1 VLPKSDDID
10 DEGSHVARRLLRDG
24 EDIEEVSDTVLEQKV
39 RVRAGGGGGG
49 GGGGGASAFSGSL
62 MRAHPIREAAAAR
75 SLLSLPQQYAATAA
89 ACDAS
94 ATLPAAAVA
103 PVTTVNVTSAR
114 RKRRSHAE
122 RVAGAKTCADARTLF
137 WSRESMAAVQRA
149 AAADAVPRQSVSLG
163 DCRRCVIATYARVV
177 DVFDATVS
185 EVATNEIELVCQLE
199 CDTVRA
205 VLSVSATVEES
216 VRRQLETAHK
226 VTLRRV
232 QCDDAQLL
240 IIDEKPCL
248 LYSLSWCDE
257 TKIA

>member
-1 VLPKSDDID
+1 
-10 DEGSHVARRLLRDG
+10 
-24 EDIEEVSDTVLEQKV
+24 VSDTVLEQKA
-39 RVRAGGGGGG
+39 RVRAGD
-49 GGGGGASAFSGSL
+49 GGGGASAFSGSL
-62 MRAHPIREAAAAR
+62 KRAHPIREAAAAR
-75 SLLSLPQQYAATAA
+75 SLLSLPQQHAATAA

-103 PVTTVNVTSAR
+103 SVTTVNVVSAR

-122 RVAGAKTCADARTLF
+122 RVAGAKTCADARALF

-149 AAADAVPRQSVSLG
+149 AVADAAPRQSVSLG

-216 VRRQLETAHK
+216 VRRQLETARK

-257 TKIA
+257 TKIVA